1 MAIIG
6 TLETLL
12 KQADQ
17 SLFEKALNFL
27 QKTDIDKVFK
37 DVTIGNPIEIE
48 IDGKDVFAIFQTY
61 ETKPFEDA
69 KMEGHK
75 KYIDIQYLHN
85 GSEQILVTPKERMIK
100 DDTYDETR
108 DVYFPMVA
116 DYSTF
121 RMNAG
126 NGCILYPEDLHAP
139 GIRIDAPA
147 KVEKIV
153 FKVAVK

>member
-17 SLFEKALNFL
+17 SLFEKALKFIQN
-27 QKTDIDKVFK
+27 TDIDKIFK
-37 DVTIGNPIEIE
+37 DVTIGNPIEVE

-61 ETKPFEDA
+61 ETKSLEDA

-75 KYIDIQYLHN
+75 KHIDIQYIHN
-85 GSEQILVTPKERMIK
+85 GSELILVTPKERMIK
-100 DDTYDETR
+100 DDTYDDTR
-108 DVYFPMVA
+108 DVYFPAVA

-121 RMNAG
+121 RMNTG
-126 NGCILYPEDLHAP
+126 TGCILYPEDLHAP
-139 GIRIDAPA
+139 CIRIDAPA